1 MNTVYRDLILARA
14 QAAIGA
20 ARAVTD
26 ISHTGLKGKLREI
39 VIRDLLRPL
48 FPSDIGLGTG
58 EIITT
63 TNQHSQ
69 QQDVVVFDRSIVPP
83 ILLEGTT
90 GVFPI
95 ESVIYAIEIKSR
107 LTAAELRSSIDS
119 ARQLDSLHYMTG
131 EYDTADTPIE
141 SISMRL
147 IPAILAFNSDLS
159 ESGNTELERFKE
171 IWGGSTDETPP
182 IRMICVV
189 GRGCWAWKPT
199 LPNKWHTWGGSYELE
214 EVVRFIAGVMNSYKL
229 IALSRKA
236 PRLGT
241 YLF

>member
-14 QAAIGA
+14 QSAINA
-20 ARAVTD
+20 ARAVTGID
-26 ISHTGLKGKLREI
+26 HPGLKGQLREI
-39 VIRDLLRPL
+39 VIRDLFQPL

-58 EIITT
+58 VIITAI
-63 TNQHSQ
+63 NQQSQ
-69 QQDVVVFDRSIVPP
+69 EQDIVVFDKSIVPP

-119 ARQLDSLHYMTG
+119 ARQLDSLQYMTG

-141 SISMRL
+141 SISLRL

-159 ESGNTELERFKE
+159 ESGMTELERFKE
-171 IWGGSTDETPP
+171 IWGGSTDEPPP

-199 LPNKWHTWGGSYELE
+199 LPNKWRTWGGSYELE
-214 EVVRFIAGVMNSYKL
+214 EVIRFIAAVMNSYKL
-229 IALSRKA
+229 IALSRKE
-236 PRLGT
+236 PRLGR